1 MKKQVYKERIIYQI
15 YPLSFKDANNGGYGD
30 LKGIIEKLDYLKDLG
45 IGMIWLS
52 PIYASPLKDNG
63 YDISDYY
70 KINPLFGTMEDFE
83 DLIAEAKKRD
93 IKIVMDLVIN
103 HTSDQHP
110 RFQEALK
117 NKDSKYRDYYYFRK
131 GNGKKPPNNWNSAF
145 SGSCWEKV
153 PTEENMYYLHLFT
166 KEQPDLN
173 YHNEEVIKEVENIL
187 RFYLDKGVSGFRCDV
202 INQIYKTNLENGKF
216 SLFSRGREHYE
227 NQEGNFKI
235 LERFRKEV
243 LDKYDEAFLV
253 GETSALTPKIGQEYI
268 DRRALDMFFEF
279 DHAFCKSFKLIPIFQ
294 KPFYKPKDLFKPIF
308 KWQKEVSWI
317 GAYLENHDQL
327 RSVSRFGDEK
337 EFYKESAKA
346 LSLFLLSLKGT
357 IFIYEGEE
365 IGRLNY
371 KNLTYEETNDC
382 MAKNAVDSTR
392 KILHVSKNRAFKW
405 VNKTVNRDHARA
417 PFQWD
422 DSVNGGFNEGH
433 TPWLKINEYYKE
445 INVKKEKNED
455 NSILN
460 FYKKM
465 IRLRNESETLKFG
478 DFEEIKSNNYVAKF
492 LRKTNNEIFLIVV
505 NLSKKTF
512 KDKKLDESKEIILSN
527 YEKHDKNVLK
537 PYEAII
543 YKIK

>member
-15 YPLSFKDANNGGYGD
+15 YPLSFKDANNDGYGD

-70 KINPLFGTMEDFE
+70 KINPLFGTMQDFD

-117 NKDSKYRDYYYFRK
+117 NKDSKYRNYYYFRK

-153 PTEENMYYLHLFT
+153 PNEDNMYYLHLFT

-235 LERFRKEV
+235 LEKFRKEV

-279 DHAFCKSFKLIPIFQ
+279 DHAFCKSFKLIPIFK
-294 KPFYKPKDLFKPIF
+294 KPFYRPKDLFKPIF

-365 IGRLNY
+365 IGTLNY

-422 DSVNGGFNEGH
+422 DGVNGGFNEGH

-445 INVKKEKNED
+445 INVKKEENED

-465 IRLRNESETLKFG
+465 IHLRNESETLKFG

-492 LRKTNNEIFLIVV
+492 LRKTKNEIFLIVI

>member
-15 YPLSFKDANNGGYGD
+15 YPLSFKDANNDGYGD

-70 KINPLFGTMEDFE
+70 KINPLFGTMQDFD

-103 HTSDQHP
+103 HTSNQHP

-117 NKDSKYRDYYYFRK
+117 NKDSKYRNYYYFRK

-153 PTEENMYYLHLFT
+153 PNEDNMYYLHLFT

-279 DHAFCKSFKLIPIFQ
+279 DHAFCKSFKLIPIFK

-365 IGRLNY
+365 IGTLNY

-445 INVKKEKNED
+445 INVKKEENED

-492 LRKTNNEIFLIVV
+492 LRKTKNEIFLIVV

>member
-15 YPLSFKDANNGGYGD
+15 YPLSFKDANNDGYGD

-70 KINPLFGTMEDFE
+70 KINPLFGTMQDFD

-131 GNGKKPPNNWNSAF
+131 GNGKKPPNNRNSAF

-153 PTEENMYYLHLFT
+153 PNEDNMYYLHLFT

-173 YHNEEVIKEVENIL
+173 YQNEEVIKEVENIL

-279 DHAFCKSFKLIPIFQ
+279 DHAFCKSFKLIPIFK

-346 LSLFLLSLKGT
+346 LSIFLLSLKGT

-365 IGRLNY
+365 IGTLNY

-527 YEKHDKNVLK
+527 YEKHNKNVLK

>member
-15 YPLSFKDANNGGYGD
+15 YPLSFKDANNDGYGD

-70 KINPLFGTMEDFE
+70 KINPLFGTMEDFD

-103 HTSDQHP
+103 HTSNQHP

-117 NKDSKYRDYYYFRK
+117 NKDSKYRNYYYFRK

-153 PTEENMYYLHLFT
+153 PNEDNMYYLHLFT

-279 DHAFCKSFKLIPIFQ
+279 DHAFCKSFKLIPIFK

-365 IGRLNY
+365 IGTLNY

-445 INVKKEKNED
+445 INVKKEENED

-492 LRKTNNEIFLIVV
+492 LRKTKNEIFLIVV

>member
-1 MKKQVYKERIIYQI
+1 MEKRAYKERIIYQI
-15 YPLSFKDANNGGYGD
+15 YPLSFKDSNNDGYGD

-70 KINPLFGTMEDFE
+70 KINPLFGTMDDF
-83 DLIAEAKKRD
+83 DTLIKEAKKRD

-103 HTSDQHP
+103 HTSDQHLW
-110 RFQEALK
+110 FQEALK
-117 NKDSKYRDYYYFRK
+117 NKDSKYRNYYYFRK

-145 SGSCWEKV
+145 SGSCWERV
-153 PTEENMYYLHLFT
+153 PNEENMYYLHLFT

-187 RFYLDKGVSGFRCDV
+187 KFYLDKGVAGFRCDV
-202 INQIYKTNLENGKF
+202 INQIYKTSLDNGKF

-235 LERFRKEV
+235 LERFRKDV
-243 LDKYDEAFLV
+243 LDNYDDVFLV

-279 DHAFCKSFKLIPIFQ
+279 DHAFCKSFKLIPIFK

-327 RSVSRFGDEK
+327 RSVSRFGDENK
-337 EFYKESAKA
+337 YYKESAKA

-357 IFIYEGEE
+357 IFLYEGEE
-365 IGRLNY
+365 IGTLNY

-382 MAKNAVDSTR
+382 MAKNAVDSAM

-405 VNKTVNRDHARA
+405 VNNTVNRDHARA
-417 PFQWD
+417 PFEWD
-422 DSVNGGFNEGH
+422 DSINGGFNDGH
-433 TPWLKINEYYKE
+433 KPWLKINEHYKE
-445 INVKKEKNED
+445 INVKNEEND
-455 NSILN
+455 ANSILN
-460 FYKKM
+460 FYKQM
-465 IRLRNESETLKFG
+465 IKFRNNSETLKYGNFK
-478 DFEEIKSNNYVAKF
+478 EVSSNNYVAKF
-492 LRKTNNEIFLIVV
+492 LRKTDKESLLIVV
-505 NLSKKTF
+505 NLSKKFF
-512 KDKKLDESKEIILSN
+512 KDKKLDESKEILISN
-527 YEKHDKNVLK
+527 YNNHEKNLLK
-537 PYEAII
+537 PFEAII

>member
-1 MKKQVYKERIIYQI
+1 MKRKAYQDRIIYQI
-15 YPLSFKDANNGGYGD
+15 YPLSFKDSNNDGYGD
-30 LKGIIEKLDYLKDLG
+30 LKGIISKLDYLKSLG

-52 PIYASPLKDNG
+52 PIYKSPLKDNG

-70 KINPLFGTMEDFE
+70 EINPLFGTMADFDE
-83 DLIAEAKKRD
+83 LILEAKKRD

-103 HTSDQHP
+103 HTSDQHKW
-110 RFQEALK
+110 FLEALK
-117 NKDSKYRDYYYFRK
+117 DKNSKYRDYYYFRK

-153 PTEENMYYLHLFT
+153 KGEDNMYYLHLFT

-173 YHNEEVIKEVENIL
+173 YHNEEVIKEIEKIL
-187 RFYLDKGVSGFRCDV
+187 KFYLDKGVAGFRCDV
-202 INQIYKTNLENGKF
+202 INQIYKTSLENGKF

-243 LDKYDEAFLV
+243 LDRYDDVFLV

-279 DHAFCKSFKLIPIFQ
+279 DHAFCKSFKLIPIF
-294 KPFYKPKDLFKPIF
+294 KKSFYKPKDLYKPIF

-337 EFYKESAKA
+337 EYFKESAKA
-346 LSLFLLSLKGT
+346 LALFLLSLKGT

-365 IGRLNY
+365 IGATNY
-371 KNLTYEETNDC
+371 KDLTYEDTNDC
-382 MAKNAVDSTR
+382 MSKSAVDTAM
-392 KILHVSKNRAFKW
+392 KLLHVSKKRAFKW
-405 VNKTVNRDHARA
+405 VNETVNRDNSRA
-417 PFQWD
+417 PMWWD
-422 DSVNGGFNEGH
+422 DSLNAGFNEGH
-433 TPWLKINEYYKE
+433 PTWLKVNNNYKN
-445 INVKKEKNED
+445 INVKLEEND
-455 NSILN
+455 PDSILN

-465 IRLRNESETLKFG
+465 ISFRNKSDILKDGEFK
-478 DFEEIKSNNYVAKF
+478 EVKSNSYVAKF
-492 LRKTNNEIFLIVV
+492 ARKLNDEEILIVV
-505 NLSKKTF
+505 NLSKKKF
-512 KDKKLDESKEIILSN
+512 KEKSLDESKKILISN
-527 YEKHDKNVLK
+527 YSNHINNVLM
-537 PYEAII
+537 PYEALI

>member
-15 YPLSFKDANNGGYGD
+15 YPLSFKDANNDGYGD

-63 YDISDYY
+63 YDISGYY
-70 KINPLFGTMEDFE
+70 KINPLFGTMQDFD

-131 GNGKKPPNNWNSAF
+131 GNGKKPPNNRNSAF

-153 PTEENMYYLHLFT
+153 PNEDNMYYLHLFT

-173 YHNEEVIKEVENIL
+173 YQNEEVIKEVENIL

-279 DHAFCKSFKLIPIFQ
+279 DHAFCKSFKLIPIFK

-365 IGRLNY
+365 IGTLNY

-405 VNKTVNRDHARA
+405 VNKTVNRDHARG